1 MSDTAQAPSRGT
13 EPSGLPRY
21 ALAGYLH
28 ALGGILILA
37 IAGFLY
43 AMSRR

>member
-13 EPSGLPRY
+13 EPSGLRRY
-21 ALAGYLH
+21 
-28 ALGGILILA
+28 GILILA